1 MQMIGFV
8 LLGIALLATI
18 VGIVQR
24 RKGKKILATPF
35 KRTGEIAANPRV
47 VDAAG
52 NVSCEGAVQ
61 LQAPA
66 IAPVSGRPCLYYEV
80 ELIQEWTKA
89 VTTEDGVKHE
99 TGRSTVS
106 TAKSGVVFYVNDGSG
121 PIGVDPRH
129 GLDVELDKSFEQE
142 QSMGFGE
149 VQFGGFRAHVPPAG
163 EGKSGKS
170 VKIVERIVPADGRM
184 FVLGRLDEQRNITKS
199 AGLTGNLM
207 ASRKGRSDLLGKT
220 KRNATIGFVA
230 GALFM
235 LPGGALAAF
244 GEPMNADALS
254 LKGCQIL
261 DESAPG
267 APCTGKIYG
276 DYGSDVTFTVTKAA
290 TFEITGAPPAGKK
303 LPLIPKLDV
312 KDATGK
318 VVAKDANAVAKVDLQ
333 PGVYTVNIR
342 DSIAGAA
349 KNFKGGFSYELS
361 VKRLASAAATPVA
374 PPATPTPTVLPAS
387 AAADPAT
394 TEAPAKKG
402 KGKKGKKGG
411 GKKTASA
418 AKAKAAG

>member
-1 MQMIGFV
+1 MQMTGLV
-8 LLGIALLATI
+8 LLGIALLATV

-24 RKGKKILATPF
+24 RKGKLILATPF

-61 LQAPA
+61 MQAPA
-66 IAPVSGRPCLYYEV
+66 IAPVSGKACLYYEV

-106 TAKSGVVFYVNDGSG
+106 TARSGVVFYVNDGSG
-121 PIGVDPRH
+121 PIGVDPRQ

-142 QSMGFGE
+142 HAMSFGE
-149 VQFGGFRAHVPPAG
+149 VQFGGFRAHVPAPG
-163 EGKSGKS
+163 DGKSGKS

-184 FVLGRLDEQRNITKS
+184 FVLGRLDEQRNISKS
-199 AGLTGNLM
+199 AGLTGNLI
-207 ASRKGRSDLLGKT
+207 ASRKGRTDLLGKT

-244 GEPMNADALS
+244 GQPTDADGLS

-312 KDATGK
+312 KDAAGK
-318 VVAKDANAVAKVDLQ
+318 VVTKDANAVAKVDLQ

-342 DSIAGAA
+342 DSIPGAA

-361 VKRLASAAATPVA
+361 VKRLAPPVA
-374 PPATPTPTVLPAS
+374 PPAAPTVLPVS

-394 TEAPAKKG
+394 TEAPAKGKG

-411 GKKTASA
+411 GKKTAST